1 MLDIFKCLNKY
12 LYLRIDFILIGPCS
26 SLVLLDL
33 RPGGIGNCSNHPG
46 TTRGKKL
53 NSELAFP
60 PIFFLLKNGDLFAFF
75 TPRAKKKERSIYF
88 VQCYCYLFFSSHQL
102 LTKNHLFDIVTI
114 QKEKRQPGL
123 FSFKIVAISKK
134 TDIWCSY
141 LVFSH

>member
-1 MLDIFKCLNKY
+1 MLDIFKVFKY

-75 TPRAKKKERSIYF
+75 TPRAKKRKE
-88 VQCYCYLFFSSHQL
+88 VL
-102 LTKNHLFDIVTI
+102 
-114 QKEKRQPGL
+114 
-123 FSFKIVAISKK
+123 
-134 TDIWCSY
+134 
-141 LVFSH
+141 